1 MGDRI
6 ERDTLGEMRVPED
19 ALYGAQTARAV
30 ENFPISGIT
39 MPRAFLEALGWIKH
53 EAAQV
58 NAALGRLDAARAG
71 AIAQAA
77 AEVAEGKW
85 DAHFPV
91 DVFQTGSGTSTN
103 MNANEVIAHR
113 AMQLAPDL
121 SVHPNDHVNMG
132 QSSNDVIPTALH
144 VSCARLLHA
153 GLLPALRALAAA
165 LEDKAAEWADI
176 VKVGRTHLMDATPVT
191 LGQEASG
198 WAQQVRDAIARFE
211 ALMPRLT
218 RLALGGTAV
227 GTGIN
232 THPEFAPRV
241 IARLAERYRLPFVE
255 APNHF
260 AAQGAADAAVEL
272 GAALRGAALAL
283 LKVANDIRLLN
294 SGPRCGIGEI
304 AVPAVQPGS
313 SIMPGKVNPVIAEAV
328 AQVAAQVVGCDAA
341 VAFGAGQAQ
350 LELCTMQTVI
360 AHNLLLALGLLAR
373 SAEVFRRRCIEGM
386 QARRERCEELVEW
399 SMSMATALAPR
410 IGYEKAA
417 EVAKR
422 AVAEGRTVREVAR
435 EMQVLPE
442 EELARVLD
450 PRAMLAPRKGP

>member
-1 MGDRI
+1 MGYRI
-6 ERDTLGEMRVPED
+6 ERDTLGEMKVPED

-30 ENFPISGIT
+30 ENFPISGIP
-39 MPRAFLEALGWIKH
+39 MPRAFIEALGWIKH
-53 EAAQV
+53 EAARV
-58 NAALGRLDAARAG
+58 NAALGKLDPARAE
-71 AIAQAA
+71 AIAKAA
-77 AEVAEGKW
+77 AEVAEGRW

-121 SVHPNDHVNMG
+121 SIHPNDHVNMG

-144 VSCARLLHA
+144 ISAAKLLSA
-153 GLLPALRALAAA
+153 ELVPALKALEAA
-165 LEDKAAEWADI
+165 LSAKAEEWAEI
-176 VKVGRTHLMDATPVT
+176 VKVGRTHLMDATPIT

-241 IARLAERYRLPFVE
+241 IARLAERYKLPFAE

-260 AAQGAADAAVEL
+260 AAQGVADAALEL
-272 GAALRGAALAL
+272 AAALRGAAIAL
-283 LKVANDIRLLN
+283 LKIANDIRLLN

-328 AQVAAQVVGCDAA
+328 AQVAAQVVGADAA
-341 VAFGAGQAQ
+341 VAFAAGQAQ

-360 AHNLLLALGLLAR
+360 AHNLLMALSLLAHAAR
-373 SAEVFRRRCIEGM
+373 VFRVRCVEGM

-399 SMSMATALAPR
+399 SMSMATALAPK
-410 IGYEKAA
+410 IGYDKAA
-417 EVAKR
+417 EIAKR
-422 AVAEGRTVREVAR
+422 AVEEGKTVREVAR
-435 EMQVLPE
+435 AMQVLSE
-442 EELARVLD
+442 EELAEALD
-450 PRAMLAPRKGP
+450 PRAMLAPRKAP